1 MDIYLLHIET
11 ATRVCSVALSCNGKL
26 VVTKETDDS
35 NYVHGEVLTLFI
47 QDLMA
52 DAQVSLKQLSA
63 ISVASGPGSYTGLRI
78 GVSTAKGLC
87 FALGIPLISIDS
99 LVSLAALAKKSGVK
113 QNICAMIDAR
123 RMEVFS
129 AIYDMN
135 LQVIKPISADI
146 LDEETYV
153 EYEPLTAVGD
163 GSFKV
168 DGIWHNRNVTLD
180 SKIQSSAV
188 GQIDLAFQKF
198 NAQDF
203 ENVAY
208 FEPFYLKDF
217 VSTKKV
223 NN

>member
-11 ATRVCSVALSCNGKL
+11 ATKVCSVALSCNGKL
-26 VVTKETDDS
+26 IASKETDDS

-52 DAQVSLKQLSA
+52 ETKVSLQQLSA

-87 FALGIPLISIDS
+87 FALGIPLIAVDS
-99 LVSLAALAKKSGVK
+99 LISLAYLAKKNGVS
-113 QNICAMIDAR
+113 QAICAMIDAR

-129 AIYDMN
+129 AIYDNN
-135 LQVIKPISADI
+135 LQLIKPISADI
-146 LDEETYV
+146 LDENTYGQF
-153 EYEPLTAVGD
+153 EPFTAIGD
-163 GSFKV
+163 GAAKV
-168 DGIWHNRNVTLD
+168 GEIWSSRNIAIDTT
-180 SKIQSSAV
+180 IQSSAV
-188 GQIDLAFQKF
+188 GQIELAFIKF
-198 NAQDF
+198 NEQNF

-217 VSTKKV
+217 VSTKK
-223 NN
+223 